1 MKIALTLLGANALT
15 KALTRGGTEAI
26 PVLTKTLRESSL
38 SMFRE
43 SQKIT
48 PHAEGVLRASGV
60 VRPPKVDG
68 KKVTV
73 ELGYGGAASKY
84 ALRQHEDLGLNHPD
98 PENPNSDPAGQAKY
112 LEDPVREGIPALR
125 AMLKERL
132 KGVVK

>member
-1 MKIALTLLGANALT
+1 MKIAVKLLGARMLT
-15 KALTRGGTEAI
+15 DALTRGGSSAV
-26 PVLTKTLRESSL
+26 PVLTSTLRESSL
-38 SMFRE
+38 LMFRE
-43 SQKIT
+43 SQRIT

-84 ALRQHEDLGLNHPD
+84 ALRQHEDLSLNHPD
-98 PENPNSDPAGQAKY
+98 PANPNSDPAGQAKY
-112 LEDPVREGIPALR
+112 LEDPVREGIPELR

-132 KGVVK
+132 KGVVR